1 MLDLLRK
8 SVLAG
13 LGTAVVT
20 KSKVRETMDKLVEQG
35 KLSSDEAER
44 FTQEMVNAG
53 EKEMEELR
61 SEMESTVRNAV
72 SRLNLPKQEDI
83 NDLRQRLENVEK
95 RLEHLEQKPEA

>member
-1 MLDLLRK
+1 MFDLLRK

-44 FTQEMVNAG
+44 FTQEMVDAG
-53 EKEMEELR
+53 EKEMEDLR
-61 SEMESTVRNAV
+61 SEMEGMVHNAV
-72 SRLNLPKQEDI
+72 SRLNLAKQEDME
-83 NDLRQRLENVEK
+83 DLRQRLENVEK
-95 RLEHLEQKPEA
+95 RMEHLEQKLES

>member
-20 KSKVRETMDKLVEQG
+20 KSKVRETMEKLVEQG

-44 FTQEMVNAG
+44 FTQEMVDAG

-72 SRLNLPKQEDI
+72 SRLNLAQQEDMD
-83 NDLRQRLENVEK
+83 DLRQRLENVEK
-95 RLEHLEQKPEA
+95 RLEHLEQKPET